1 MLTSRPSALA
11 ILITA
16 ATVTI
21 TLLTLPRTI
30 HAQSPFEAPPEYLP
44 DDHADDE
51 ADQEVL
57 ERTENRVNLR
67 LGVASSDDNGRP
79 AVCLEVR
86 AVLQLSIE
94 GCGTGSGILH
104 DSAGGELAHFR
115 AKWAVDRRTLRGG
128 VLQTQ
133 LGIGLAELQVDADQ
147 AGFVINPDPGGVEA
161 VGPEASVG
169 VQWMRALAGG
179 WEIVMNA
186 NAGLSWIP
194 GASDL
199 RGQPS
204 SQQPFV
210 GFEIGAGW

>member
-1 MLTSRPSALA
+1 MLTGRFPWLTATLTAVTLFTTPLGAALAQSAL
-11 ILITA
+11 
-16 ATVTI
+16 
-21 TLLTLPRTI
+21 PG
-30 HAQSPFEAPPEYLP
+30 PPEYPP
-44 DDHADDE
+44 DTDSPDE
-51 ADQEVL
+51 NDQEIL
-57 ERTENRVNLR
+57 ERTDNRVNLR

-79 AVCLEVR
+79 AICLEVR
-86 AVLQLSIE
+86 TILQLSIE
-94 GCGTGSGILH
+94 GCGTGSGVLH

-115 AKWAVDRRTLRGG
+115 AKWAVDRRVFRGG

-147 AGFVINPDPGGVEA
+147 PGFVINPDPGGVEA

-169 VQWMRALAGG
+169 VQWLRSLSGG
-179 WEIVMNA
+179 WEIIMNA
-186 NAGLSWIP
+186 SAGVSWVP